1 MQNAKTKGLVDQ
13 KAPKKKYLYIDL
25 QEYQLMTLQK
35 GIECFKD
42 KSEFNIEITKV
53 NNSKEN
59 QYILAFSSIKCPGF
73 LGYEIYENDKIIGFT
88 FNNAYTDYTIYKSGY
103 KPKYKVV
110 GYDRSLETS
119 NPSPYKS
126 L

>member
-1 MQNAKTKGLVDQ
+1 
-13 KAPKKKYLYIDL
+13 
-25 QEYQLMTLQK
+25 MTLQK

-53 NNSKEN
+53 NNPKEN
-59 QYILAFSSIKCPGF
+59 QYVLTFYSIKCPGF
-73 LGYEIYENDKIIGFT
+73 LGYEIDENDKIIGFT
-88 FNNAYTDYTIYKSGY
+88 FNNTYTDHTIYKSGY